1 MEPTWVLMAPV
12 GPHVGPMNL
21 AIRVDK
27 LFSLPVSCL
36 YTMVAVDVSSRL
48 ILRSIS
54 VASDL
59 TEALEYI
66 NHSPDIWRSSNY
78 VQKIVN
84 NMGIEPYGY
93 SYISTI
99 SLNMVVLMS
108 EKEIKIKSLSEY
120 NWYEK
125 QWKEEYRKTYSTY
138 HWFITYPYTMAN
150 GSYFHFDD
158 DNKIKRNGWAE
169 YTQPIYCME
178 NNWKNL
184 FNLRHTLDRM

>member
-1 MEPTWVLMAPV
+1 
-12 GPHVGPMNL
+12 
-21 AIRVDK
+21 
-27 LFSLPVSCL
+27 
-36 YTMVAVDVSSRL
+36 MVAVDVSSRL

-66 NHSPDIWRSSNY
+66 NHSPDTWRSSNY

-99 SLNMVVLMS
+99 SLNMLVLMS

-125 QWKEEYRKTYSTY
+125 QWKENVE
-138 HWFITYPYTMAN
+138 
-150 GSYFHFDD
+150 
-158 DNKIKRNGWAE
+158 
-169 YTQPIYCME
+169 
-178 NNWKNL
+178 
-184 FNLRHTLDRM
+184 RHTAHIIVS